1 MSLQML
7 MEEVVGEMYKLV
19 KDFHKIPSGKEAM
32 NRHAYRM
39 AVLVDLS
46 NILMKICYLSG
57 HDVEKTK
64 KERKYMLMTK
74 KDFRD

>member
-32 NRHAYRM
+32 NRHAYRI

-46 NILMKICYLSG
+46 KHPDENLLS
-57 HDVEKTK
+57 K
-64 KERKYMLMTK
+64 RA
-74 KDFRD
+74 